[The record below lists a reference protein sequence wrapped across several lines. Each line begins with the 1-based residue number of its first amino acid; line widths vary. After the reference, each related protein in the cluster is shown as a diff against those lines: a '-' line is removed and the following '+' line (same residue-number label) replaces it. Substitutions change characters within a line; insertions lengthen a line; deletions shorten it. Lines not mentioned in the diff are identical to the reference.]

1 MGDNPEENE
10 TGEAPPS
17 YKEVKAAVEPEAE
30 PEEPPQA
37 KPKVKP
43 KAKSKARPEAEE
55 EPKPKAL
62 EEESKPRVAKPAKND
77 KVECADC
84 GKKMNANT
92 LRYKHVC
99 TPPTGD
105 EIQKE
110 KPRKTRPPPE
120 DKEPPVR
127 RKRESYSPSTPR
139 TKMLQYYREARIAQ
153 QEQKRAR
160 YRSWLGND

>member
-1 MGDNPEENE
+1 MEDNPEEENE

-17 YKEVKAAVEPEAE
+17 YEEVKAAVEPEAE
-30 PEEPPQA
+30 PEAQPPKA

-43 KAKSKARPEAEE
+43 KAKARPEAE

-62 EEESKPRVAKPAKND
+62 EESKPRVAKPAKND

-92 LRYKHVC
+92 LRYKHMC
-99 TPPTGD
+99 KPPKSD

-110 KPRKTRPPPE
+110 KPRKTRVSP
-120 DKEPPVR
+120 R
-127 RKRESYSPSTPR
+127 AYSPSSPR
-139 TKMLQYYREARIAQ
+139 AKMLRYYQEARLAQ

-160 YRSWLGND
+160 YRSWLGN

>member
-17 YKEVKAAVEPEAE
+17 YEEVKAAVEPEAE
-30 PEEPPQA
+30 PEEPA

-43 KAKSKARPEAEE
+43 KAKSRPEAE
-55 EPKPKAL
+55 EPKPKAP

-99 TPPTGD
+99 KPPKSD

-110 KPRKTRPPPE
+110 KPRKTRASPHA
-120 DKEPPVR
+120 
-127 RKRESYSPSTPR
+127 YSPSSPR
-139 TKMLQYYREARIAQ
+139 AKMLRYYQEARLAQ

-160 YRSWLGND
+160 YRSWLGN

>member
-10 TGEAPPS
+10 TGAPPS
-17 YKEVKAAVEPEAE
+17 YEEVKAAVEPEAE
-30 PEEPPQA
+30 PEEPA

-43 KAKSKARPEAEE
+43 KAKSRPEAE

-99 TPPTGD
+99 KPPKSD

-110 KPRKTRPPPE
+110 KPYVGRHYVWEAKRG
-120 DKEPPVR
+120 PVFILM
-127 RKRESYSPSTPR
+127 KNGR
-139 TKMLQYYREARIAQ
+139 TKTGEATRRLLKSNVSKMQFGTI
-153 QEQKRAR
+153 
-160 YRSWLGND
+160 YSSYWNF

>member
-1 MGDNPEENE
+1 MGDNPEEENE
-10 TGEAPPS
+10 TGKAPPS
-17 YKEVKAAVEPEAE
+17 YEEVKAAVEPEAE
-30 PEEPPQA
+30 PEEPA

-43 KAKSKARPEAEE
+43 KARPEAEE

-84 GKKMNANT
+84 GKRMNANT

-99 TPPTGD
+99 KPPTSD

-110 KPRKTRPPPE
+110 KPHKTRVSP
-120 DKEPPVR
+120 R
-127 RKRESYSPSTPR
+127 AYSPTSPR
-139 TKMLQYYREARIAQ
+139 AKMLRYYQEARLAQ

-160 YRSWLGND
+160 YRSWLGN

>member
-1 MGDNPEENE
+1 M
-10 TGEAPPS
+10 
-17 YKEVKAAVEPEAE
+17 
-30 PEEPPQA
+30 
-37 KPKVKP
+37 
-43 KAKSKARPEAEE
+43 

-99 TPPTGD
+99 KPPKSD

-110 KPRKTRPPPE
+110 KPRKTRVSP
-120 DKEPPVR
+120 R
-127 RKRESYSPSTPR
+127 AYSPSSPR
-139 TKMLQYYREARIAQ
+139 AKMLRYYQEARLAQ

-160 YRSWLGND
+160 YRSWLGN

>member
-1 MGDNPEENE
+1 MGDNPEEENE

-17 YKEVKAAVEPEAE
+17 YEEVKAAVEPEAE
-30 PEEPPQA
+30 PKEPPQA

-92 LRYKHVC
+92 LRYKHMC
-99 TPPTGD
+99 KPPKSD

-110 KPRKTRPPPE
+110 KPRKTRVSP
-120 DKEPPVR
+120 R
-127 RKRESYSPSTPR
+127 AYSPSSPR
-139 TKMLQYYREARIAQ
+139 AKMLRYYQEARLAQ

-160 YRSWLGND
+160 YRSWLGN

>member
-10 TGEAPPS
+10 TGAPPS
-17 YKEVKAAVEPEAE
+17 YEEIKAAVEPEAE
-30 PEEPPQA
+30 PEEPA

-43 KAKSKARPEAEE
+43 KARPEAE

-99 TPPTGD
+99 KPPKSD

-110 KPRKTRPPPE
+110 KPRKTRVSP
-120 DKEPPVR
+120 R
-127 RKRESYSPSTPR
+127 AYSPSSPR
-139 TKMLQYYREARIAQ
+139 AKMLRYYQEARLAQ

-160 YRSWLGND
+160 YRSWLGN

>member
-1 MGDNPEENE
+1 MGDNPEEENE
-10 TGEAPPS
+10 TCEELPN
-17 YKEVKAAVEPEAE
+17 YEEVKVAVEPEAE
-30 PEEPPQA
+30 PEAGEPPQA

-43 KAKSKARPEAEE
+43 KAKSKARPE
-55 EPKPKAL
+55 P

-99 TPPTGD
+99 KPPKSD

-110 KPRKTRPPPE
+110 KPRKTRVSP
-120 DKEPPVR
+120 R
-127 RKRESYSPSTPR
+127 AYSPSSPR
-139 TKMLQYYREARIAQ
+139 AKMLRYYQEARLAQ

-160 YRSWLGND
+160 YRSWLGN

>member
-17 YKEVKAAVEPEAE
+17 YEEVKAAVEPEAE
-30 PEEPPQA
+30 PEEPA

-43 KAKSKARPEAEE
+43 KARPEAE

-99 TPPTGD
+99 KPPKSD

-110 KPRKTRPPPE
+110 KPRKTRVSP
-120 DKEPPVR
+120 R
-127 RKRESYSPSTPR
+127 AYSPSSPR
-139 TKMLQYYREARIAQ
+139 VKMPRYYQEARLAQ

-160 YRSWLGND
+160 YRSWLGN

>member
-1 MGDNPEENE
+1 MGDNPEEENE
-10 TGEAPPS
+10 TGEALPS
-17 YKEVKAAVEPEAE
+17 YEEVKAAVEPEAE
-30 PEEPPQA
+30 PPKA

-43 KAKSKARPEAEE
+43 KARPKARPE
-55 EPKPKAL
+55 P

-99 TPPTGD
+99 KPPKSD
-105 EIQKE
+105 DIQKE
-110 KPRKTRPPPE
+110 KPRKTRVSP
-120 DKEPPVR
+120 R
-127 RKRESYSPSTPR
+127 AYSPSSPR
-139 TKMLQYYREARIAQ
+139 AKMLRYYQEARLAQ

-160 YRSWLGND
+160 YRSWLGN